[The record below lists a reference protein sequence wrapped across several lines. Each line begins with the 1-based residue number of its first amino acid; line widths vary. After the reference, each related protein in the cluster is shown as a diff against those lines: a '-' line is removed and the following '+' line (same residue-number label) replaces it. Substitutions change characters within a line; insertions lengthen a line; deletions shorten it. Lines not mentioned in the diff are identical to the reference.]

1 MPLLFEG
8 LDPERSLTVLDIGV
22 AKPESVRFFSR
33 YRCRLHFA
41 DLCGETGYDS
51 DGVRRHGA
59 LKDTLFERIF
69 EFPRNTTFDVCL
81 FWDFLNY
88 LGTPLLRDFAKTLRR
103 YVHDD
108 TRSHAFVPFSNAL
121 PFVGHRFGL
130 ESVDRL
136 SMREDPSP
144 VPHPHTR
151 KTIAPAL
158 WPFSVKRAAL
168 LGENRQE
175 LLLEIRRI

>member
-1 MPLLFEG
+1 M
-8 LDPERSLTVLDIGV
+8 DPQRSLSVLDIGV
-22 AKPESVRFFSR
+22 ARPETVRFFSH
-33 YRCRLHFA
+33 YRCHLHFA
-41 DLCGETGYDS
+41 DLFGETGYES
-51 DGVRRHGA
+51 NERRHGT

-69 EFPRNTTFDVCL
+69 EFPRNTTFDICL

-88 LGTPLLRDFAKTLRR
+88 LGTPLLRDLAKTLRR

-121 PFVGHRFGL
+121 PFTGQRFGI
-130 ESVDRL
+130 ESLDRL
-136 SMREDPSP
+136 SVREDPSP

-151 KTIAPAL
+151 KAIAPAL

-175 LLLEIRRI
+175 LLLEVRRI